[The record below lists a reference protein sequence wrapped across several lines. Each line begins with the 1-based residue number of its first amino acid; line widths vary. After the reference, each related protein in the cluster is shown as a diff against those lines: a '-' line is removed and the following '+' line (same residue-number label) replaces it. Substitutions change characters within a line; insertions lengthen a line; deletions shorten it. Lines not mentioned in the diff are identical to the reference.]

1 MKLEDIQTAIESM
14 TVGRKSKDRRTF
26 LVVLDDGQT
35 VAVRRIGIGWDLVVQ
50 LSSGTIYTMPGK
62 LVRAQVSWRDPEC
75 IEITVGEMSGPDF
88 RPRGSFLCRA
98 EDVVSIEEADHD
110 D

>member
-26 LVVLDDGQT
+26 LVILNDGQT
-35 VAVRRIGIGWDLVVQ
+35 VAVRRIGVEWDLVVQ
-50 LSSGTIYTMPGK
+50 LPSGTIYTMSGRQ
-62 LVRAQVSWRDPEC
+62 VRAEVSWRDAEC
-75 IEITVGEMSGPDF
+75 IEIMVGDKSGPDF